1 MNIRMLALAGVITGI
16 GCATAVSAT
25 HPTPASAQMINQV
38 RPNGPSDRNLR
49 GVRRR
54 LEGLI
59 DQLQRDQSDYG
70 GHRVKAIADLQQARA
85 EIVAA
90 LGDDRGH

>member
-1 MNIRMLALAGVITGI
+1 MNVRLLALTGAIAGL
-16 GCATAVSAT
+16 GCATAVSVSHA
-25 HPTPASAQMINQV
+25 TPASAQIIAQI
-38 RPNGPSDRNLR
+38 RPDGASERNLR
-49 GVRRR
+49 GVRHR

-59 DQLQRDQSDYG
+59 DQLQHDQSDYG

-90 LGDDRGH
+90 LGDDRR